1 MLCHM
6 TTEMGRRERKKQL
19 TRQAISDLATDLFMA
34 RGFDAVTVAEV
45 AAAADVAVQTVF
57 NHFRTKED
65 LFFDQSG
72 WWTGP
77 AQAVRDT
84 PTGESVV
91 AALRQHYLTEIRSR
105 YDAGYLATWANFR
118 RTIEG
123 SPALLARRSR
133 NAQEMEDLL
142 VVALRE
148 RDEQLPELTA
158 HLIAAQYAAAQ
169 KVLEAELARMLPQD
183 ASEAESA
190 KVAASMERAIDEVFG
205 VLSRG
210 LARS

>member
-1 MLCHM
+1 M

-57 NHFRTKED
+57 NHFPTKED
-65 LFFDQSG
+65 LFFDESS

-77 AQAVRDT
+77 AETVRDT
-84 PTGESVV
+84 PAGESVV
-91 AALRQHYLTEIRSR
+91 TALRKHYLTETR
-105 YDAGYLATWANFR
+105 YRYEAGHLATWAKFR

-142 VVALRE
+142 VVALRQ

-158 HLIAAQYAAAQ
+158 HVIAAQYAAAQ
-169 KVLEAELARMLPQD
+169 KVLEAELARVLPED
-183 ASEAESA
+183 ASEAGFA
-190 KVAASMERAIDEVFG
+190 KAAAAMERAIDEVFG

-210 LARS
+210 LDEA

>member
-1 MLCHM
+1 V
-6 TTEMGRRERKKQL
+6 TRSTVA
-19 TRQAISDLATDLFMA
+19 RQAISDVATDLFMA
-34 RGFDAVTVAEV
+34 RGFDAVTVAEL

-57 NHFRTKED
+57 NHFPTKED
-65 LFFDQSG
+65 LFFDQTG

-84 PTGESVV
+84 PAGESVV
-91 AALRQHYLTEIRSR
+91 AALRQHYLTETR
-105 YDAGYLATWANFR
+105 YRYEAGYLATWAKFR

-169 KVLEAELARMLPQD
+169 KVLEAELARMLPEVT
-183 ASEAESA
+183 SEAESA
-190 KVAASMERAIDEVFG
+190 NVAASMERAIDEVFG
-205 VLSRG
+205 VLSLG
-210 LARS
+210 LDQA